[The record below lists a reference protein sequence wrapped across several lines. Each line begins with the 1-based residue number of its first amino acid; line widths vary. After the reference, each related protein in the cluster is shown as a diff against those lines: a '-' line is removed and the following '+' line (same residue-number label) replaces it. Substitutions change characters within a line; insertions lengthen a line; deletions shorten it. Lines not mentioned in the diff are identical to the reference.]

1 MCYIA
6 YRYAFVA
13 QSVEQGTENPCVR
26 GSIPREGTKTQFV
39 VEIPPQNILYLVVE
53 FRICFDENVDENFSQ
68 EGHENNKKSSF
79 YWAFL
84 LSK

>member
-1 MCYIA
+1 MKNYQNIHYIEK
-6 YRYAFVA
+6 FKIF
-13 QSVEQGTENPCVR
+13 GTENPCVR

-68 EGHENNKKSSF
+68 EKSR
-79 YWAFL
+79 
-84 LSK
+84 KQ